1 MISIAAKTCLI
12 ARAQGLHHVGVLARK
27 AVSAGLSRVAAR
39 VVVSGAMLIVMTIS
53 GVFGAADRL
62 HAAEQLPLA
71 DTTPEIVD
79 VASIRMPQDFSRVEF
94 YLITVDVGSNVW
106 DNFGHTALR
115 VVDNE
120 SNSDLVFNW
129 GLFDTSVGNVTFAS
143 NFLRGILNYQL
154 GVSPPA
160 WELGRYEREQRTVW
174 QDRINLTNAQKATL
188 YQRLAWNLREENIV
202 YSYQYFFDN
211 CTTRVRDY
219 LNEALDG
226 RLEEQN
232 RALSPR
238 TFRDEVKD
246 HYASVPFVSVSL
258 DILMNGRID
267 RRMSH
272 WEEMFLPL
280 RLRQELTASQSD
292 VLRNGQRVPL
302 LDDSRILMEFL
313 PPSEKVNGYYV
324 LGIFLF
330 LPVLILFFNL
340 KKIPLASFSSQ
351 TGFTFRSPGLSYRLL
366 GLLALAVSI
375 ASGIY
380 GLIMT
385 VGWFESGHLDLH
397 HNLNLLLFWPT
408 DLLGIFFALR
418 WLIVGRGCAMNK
430 TSYSLIVFYLLCH
443 LLATI
448 AYILI
453 AVIGLAEQNVSSLL
467 IFVVPALTGFTLLVW
482 NAGFSAIRRISFS

>member
-1 MISIAAKTCLI
+1 M
-12 ARAQGLHHVGVLARK
+12 LAI
-27 AVSAGLSRVAAR
+27 VSLSG
-39 VVVSGAMLIVMTIS
+39 GAEKLQ
-53 GVFGAADRL
+53 
-62 HAAEQLPLA
+62 AAEQPPRSE
-71 DTTPEIVD
+71 TTPEIVD
-79 VASIRMPQDFSRVEF
+79 VASIRMPQDFSQVDF
-94 YLITVDVGSNVW
+94 YLITVDVGDSVW

-129 GLFDTSVGNVTFAS
+129 GLFDASVGNVTFAS

-154 GVSPPA
+154 GVSPPT

-174 QDRINLTNAQKATL
+174 QDRINLTDSQKATL

-219 LNEALDG
+219 LNEALGG
-226 RLEEQN
+226 RIEEQN

-258 DILMNGRID
+258 DILMNSRID
-267 RRMSH
+267 RRMTQ

-280 RLRQELTASQSD
+280 RLRQELTGFQSD
-292 VLRNGQRVPL
+292 VQRNGQRVPL
-302 LDDSRILMEFL
+302 LDDPRVLMEFE
-313 PPSEKVNGYYV
+313 PPLARTNGYYV
-324 LGIFLF
+324 LGALLF
-330 LPVLILFFNL
+330 LPVIVLFFNL

-366 GLLALAVSI
+366 GLLALAVSF
-375 ASGIY
+375 ASGIF

-385 VGWFESGHLDLH
+385 VGWLESAHLDLH

-408 DLLGIFFALR
+408 DLLGLFFALR
-418 WLIVGRGCAMNK
+418 WLFSGRGCAMSK
-430 TSYSLIVFYLLCH
+430 TSYSFIVFYLLCH
-443 LLATI
+443 LLASI
-448 AYILI
+448 VYILL
-453 AVIGLAEQNVSSLL
+453 AVTGMADQDVSALL
-467 IFVVPALTGFTLLVW
+467 IFVVPALTGFTLLAW

>member
-1 MISIAAKTCLI
+1 MLVMASLS
-12 ARAQGLHHVGVLARK
+12 GGVGKLQ
-27 AVSAGLSRVAAR
+27 
-39 VVVSGAMLIVMTIS
+39 
-53 GVFGAADRL
+53 
-62 HAAEQLPLA
+62 AAEQSSLSE
-71 DTTPEIVD
+71 TTPEIVD
-79 VASIRMPQDFSRVEF
+79 VASIRMPQDFSQVDF
-94 YLITVDVGSNVW
+94 YLITVDVGDNVW

-154 GVSPPA
+154 GVSPPT

-174 QDRINLTNAQKATL
+174 QDRINLTDAQKATL

-219 LNEALDG
+219 LNEALGG
-226 RLEEQN
+226 RIEEQN

-258 DILMNGRID
+258 DILMNSRID
-267 RRMSH
+267 RRMTQ

-280 RLRQELTASQSD
+280 RLRQELTGFQSD
-292 VLRNGQRVPL
+292 VQRNGQRVPL
-302 LDDSRILMEFL
+302 LDDSRVLMEFE
-313 PPSEKVNGYYV
+313 PPAAKTNGYYI
-324 LGIFLF
+324 LGALLF
-330 LPVLILFFNL
+330 LPVIVLFFNL

-366 GLLALAVSI
+366 GLLALVVSL

-380 GLIMT
+380 GLLMT
-385 VGWFESGHLDLH
+385 VGWLESGHLDLH

-408 DLLGIFFALR
+408 ALLGFFFALR
-418 WLIVGRGCAMNK
+418 WLFSGRGCAMSK
-430 TSYSLIVFYLLCH
+430 TSYTLIVFYLLCH
-443 LLATI
+443 VLASI
-448 AYILI
+448 VYILM
-453 AVIGLAEQNVSSLL
+453 AVTGMADQDVSALL

>member
-1 MISIAAKTCLI
+1 MGCALLVVATM
-12 ARAQGLHHVGVLARK
+12 LA
-27 AVSAGLSRVAAR
+27 G
-39 VVVSGAMLIVMTIS
+39 TQ
-53 GVFGAADRL
+53 RL

-79 VASIRMPQDFSRVEF
+79 AAEIRMPQDFSLVDF
-94 YLITVDVGSNVW
+94 YLITVDVGDNVW

-174 QDRINLTNAQKATL
+174 QDRINLTNTQKATL

-226 RLEEQN
+226 RLAEQS

-238 TFRDEVKD
+238 TFRDEVKA

-258 DILMNGRID
+258 DILMNSRID
-267 RRMSH
+267 RRMTQ

-280 RLRQELTASQSD
+280 RLRQELTRVQSD
-292 VLRNGQRVPL
+292 VQQNGRRLPL
-302 LDDSRILMEFL
+302 LDESRVLMEFQ
-313 PPSEKVNGYYV
+313 PPPEKADGYYF
-324 LGIFLF
+324 LGALLF
-330 LPVLILFFNL
+330 LPVMILFFNL

-351 TGFTFRSPGLSYRLL
+351 TGFTFRAPKLSYRLL
-366 GLLALAVSI
+366 GLLALVVSFS
-375 ASGIY
+375 SGLY

-385 VGWFESGHLDLH
+385 VGWLESGHLDLH

-418 WLIVGRGCAMNK
+418 WLFSGRGCAMSK
-430 TSYSLIVFYLLCH
+430 TSYTLIIFYLLCH
-443 LLATI
+443 LLASI
-448 AYILI
+448 VYILM
-453 AVIGLAEQNVSSLL
+453 AVIGIAEQDVSSLV